1 MAKMHLLRA
10 PSLGPRADDPD
21 TFPRRG
27 VRGRGRGIPLYAP
40 ASDHM
45 PRTSRCHQE
54 PTALGG
60 TRICRGRVLGLTF
73 SLSTA
78 EGQAGEDRGLLLLGS
93 RCGQRGQ

>member
-1 MAKMHLLRA
+1 MTQIPFPGGESVAGGGEYCFMPR
-10 PSLGPRADDPD
+10 SLI
-21 TFPRRG
+21 TCH
-27 VRGRGRGIPLYAP
+27 AP
-40 ASDHM
+40 AAAIRS
-45 PRTSRCHQE
+45 PQRW
-54 PTALGG
+54 GG